1 MFTNLARRLACK
13 PCAVNKIANFAPLI
27 LSMIKFDEFV
37 LNNGLKVIV
46 HEDVST
52 TMAAVNILYKV
63 GSRDEDITQTG
74 FAHLFEHFMFEGSKN
89 IPEFDTPLQNAGGE
103 NNAFTS
109 NDITNYYDILP
120 ANNLETA
127 FWLESDRMLSLAF
140 DEESLNTQKNVVME
154 EFKEHY
160 INQPY
165 GDVWHKM
172 CALAYKVHP
181 YQWPVIGLNLQHIEQ
196 VKMQSAKDF
205 FFKYYRP
212 NNAVMV
218 VAGNVKTGQIEKLAQ
233 KWFGDIPAG
242 DKLVRN
248 LPKEPAQTEE
258 RILEVHAD
266 VPVHAIYK
274 AYKMC
279 DRLSKD
285 FHASDLLR
293 DILSTGDS
301 SRLYQQLVKEKKIF
315 SSISAYSTETIDD
328 GLMMVEGRLSQGIS
342 METAEKAIEEA
353 LDAMV
358 KEKVSDEELVKVKN
372 KIEAYTTFGEVNV
385 LNRAMNLA
393 YFDMLGNPADVNKEI
408 EKYAAVT
415 PETLQQA
422 AASIFR
428 KENCNTLRYY
438 SNN

>member
-1 MFTNLARRLACK
+1 
-13 PCAVNKIANFAPLI
+13 
-27 LSMIKFDEFV
+27 MIKFEEFV
-37 LNNGLKVIV
+37 LKNGLKVIV
-46 HEDVST
+46 HEDPTT

-63 GSRDEDITQTG
+63 GSRDEDVKQTG
-74 FAHLFEHFMFEGSKN
+74 FAHLFEHFMFEGSVN

-140 DEESLNTQKNVVME
+140 EEESLATQKNVVME

-205 FFKYYRP
+205 YFKYYRP
-212 NNAVMV
+212 NNAVLV
-218 VAGNVKTGQIEKLAQ
+218 VGGNVKTAQVQKLAE
-233 KWFGDIPAG
+233 KWFGEIPAG
-242 DKLVRN
+242 EKIIRN
-248 LPKEPAQTEE
+248 LPKEPVQSEE
-258 RILEVHAD
+258 RILEVKAD
-266 VPVHAIYK
+266 VPVNAVYK
-274 AYKMC
+274 AYKMGART
-279 DRLSKD
+279 DVD

-301 SRLYQQLVKEKKIF
+301 SRLYQQLVKEKKLF

-328 GLMMVEGRLSQGIS
+328 GLLMVEGRLSEGVS
-342 METAEKAIEEA
+342 MEVAEKAIEESVSE
-353 LDAMV
+353 MV
-358 KEKVSDEELVKVKN
+358 NEKVSEEELVKVKN
-372 KIEAYTTFGEVNV
+372 KIEAYVTFGEVNV

-393 YFDMLGNPADVNKEI
+393 YFEMLGNAGDVNKEV

-415 PETLQQA
+415 SEKLQQA
-422 AASIFR
+422 AAKIFR
-428 KENCNTLRYY
+428 KENSNTIRYF

>member
-1 MFTNLARRLACK
+1 
-13 PCAVNKIANFAPLI
+13 
-27 LSMIKFDEFV
+27 MIKFDEFT

-46 HEDVST
+46 HPDNST

-63 GSRDEDITQTG
+63 GSRDEDIQQTG
-74 FAHLFEHFMFEGSKN
+74 FAHLFEHFMFEGSVN

-109 NDITNYYDILP
+109 SDITNYYDILP

-140 DEESLNTQKNVVME
+140 AEESLNTQKNVVME

-196 VKMQSAKDF
+196 VQMQSAKNF

-218 VAGNVKTGQIEKLAQ
+218 VGGNVKTSTVEKLAQ
-233 KWFGDIPAG
+233 KWFGEIPSG
-242 DKLVRN
+242 EKIVRN
-248 LPKEPAQTEE
+248 IPQEPKQNEE
-258 RILEVHAD
+258 RILEVKAE
-266 VPVHAIYK
+266 VPVNAIYK
-274 AYKMC
+274 AYKMGP
-279 DRLSKD
+279 RNHSG
-285 FHASDLLR
+285 FYAADLLR
-293 DILSTGDS
+293 DVLSNGDS
-301 SRLYQQLVKEKKIF
+301 SRLYQSLVKDKKLF

-328 GLMMVEGRLSQGIS
+328 GLLMIEGKLSQNVS
-342 METAEKAIEEA
+342 MDTADSAIQNALAEMVNEKIGA
-353 LDAMV
+353 
-358 KEKVSDEELVKVKN
+358 EELEKVKN
-372 KIEAYTTFGEVNV
+372 KIEAYMKFGEVNV
-385 LNRAMNLA
+385 LNRVMNLA
-393 YFDMLGNPADVNKEI
+393 YFEMLGNAADVNREA

-415 PETLQQA
+415 AEQLQQSA
-422 AASIFR
+422 ADIFR
-428 KENCNTLRYY
+428 KENSNTIQYF
-438 SNN
+438 SKN

>member
-1 MFTNLARRLACK
+1 
-13 PCAVNKIANFAPLI
+13 
-27 LSMIKFDEFV
+27 MIKFEEFV
-37 LNNGLKVIV
+37 LKNGLKVIV
-46 HEDVST
+46 HEDPST

-63 GSRDEDITQTG
+63 GSRDEDVKQTG
-74 FAHLFEHFMFEGSKN
+74 FAHLFEHFMFEGSVN

-140 DEESLNTQKNVVME
+140 DEESLATQKNVVME

-181 YQWPVIGLNLQHIEQ
+181 YQWPVIGLTLDHVEQ

-205 FFKYYRP
+205 YFKYYRP

-218 VAGNVKTGQIEKLAQ
+218 VGGNVKTAQVQKLAE
-233 KWFGDIPAG
+233 KWFGEIPAG
-242 DKLVRN
+242 EKLIRN
-248 LPKEPAQTEE
+248 LPKEPVQNEE
-258 RILEVHAD
+258 RILEVKAD
-266 VPVHAIYK
+266 VPVNALYK

-279 DRLSKD
+279 ARMDAD

-293 DILSTGDS
+293 DILSSGDS

-315 SSISAYSTETIDD
+315 SSISAYSSETIDD
-328 GLMMVEGRLSQGIS
+328 GLLMIEGRLSEGVS
-342 METAEKAIEEA
+342 MDAAEKAIEESVNE
-353 LDAMV
+353 MV
-358 KEKVSDEELVKVKN
+358 NVKVSEDELQKVKN
-372 KIEAYTTFGEVNV
+372 KIEAYVTFGEVNV

-393 YFDMLGNPADVNKEI
+393 YFDMLGNVNDVNKEV

-415 PETLQQA
+415 SDKLQQA
-422 AASIFR
+422 AAKIFR
-428 KENCNTLRYY
+428 KENSNTIRYF

>member
-1 MFTNLARRLACK
+1 
-13 PCAVNKIANFAPLI
+13 
-27 LSMIKFDEFV
+27 MIKFEETV
-37 LNNGLKVIV
+37 LKNGLKVIV
-46 HEDVST
+46 HEDAAT

-63 GSRDEDITQTG
+63 GSRDEDIQQTG

-109 NDITNYYDILP
+109 TDITNYYDILP

-212 NNAVMV
+212 NNAVLV
-218 VAGNVKTGQIEKLAQ
+218 VGGNVKATEVFALAE
-233 KWFGDIPAG
+233 KWFGEIPSG
-242 DKLVRN
+242 EKITRN
-248 LPKEPAQTEE
+248 LPKEPIQNEE
-258 RILEVHAD
+258 RVLEVKAD
-266 VPVHAIYK
+266 VPVHSIYK
-274 AYKMC
+274 AYKIGT
-279 DRLSKD
+279 RNSAD
-285 FHASDLLR
+285 FYATDLLR
-293 DILSTGDS
+293 DILSNGDS
-301 SRLYQQLVKEKKIF
+301 SRLYRQLVKEEKLF
-315 SSISAYSTETIDD
+315 SSISAYGTDSIDE
-328 GLMMVEGRLSQGIS
+328 GLLLVEGKLSKDVS
-342 METAEKAIEEA
+342 MDVAESAIEKVLHE
-353 LDAMV
+353 MTQ
-358 KEKVSDEELVKVKN
+358 EKISDDELEKVKN
-372 KIEAYTTFGEVNV
+372 KIEAYMTFSEVNV
-385 LNRAMNLA
+385 LNRVMNLA
-393 YFDMLGNPADVNKEI
+393 YFEMLGNAADVNNEAA
-408 EKYAAVT
+408 KYRAVT
-415 PETLQQA
+415 AEQMQA
-422 AASIFR
+422 AATKVFR
-428 KENCNTLRYY
+428 KENCNTIRYF